1 MLFYFTQ
8 QGCVS
13 QTYIAVVVSKFNDYL
28 RNIEE
33 YEISVVLKKSFKDFF
48 AWFIVIVS
56 LFFYKAH
63 MKISLT
69 RSNERV
75 VQKKVKN

>member
-48 AWFIVIVS
+48 A
-56 LFFYKAH
+56 
-63 MKISLT
+63 
-69 RSNERV
+69 
-75 VQKKVKN
+75 